1 MRQVLIEGRNS
12 FDHVVIDGP
21 PVLGFADSPL
31 LAASVGGV
39 VFVVESRGTRRG
51 QARGAL
57 RRLKVGHAHLLGLVL
72 SKFSTKSASYGGY
85 DYAYDYKYGA
95 EAGPETAASGAKPP
109 RKAR

>member
-1 MRQVLIEGRNS
+1 MTEARSS

-31 LAASVGGV
+31 LAATVGGV

-57 RRLKVGHAHLLGLVL
+57 RRLKVGRANLLGAVL
-72 SKFSTKSASYGGY
+72 TKFSAKTTSYGGY
-85 DYAYDYKYGA
+85 DYAYDYHYGA
-95 EAGPETAASGAKPP
+95 EPADRGAPAGGKAGKKAK
-109 RKAR
+109 RV